1 MMAAAA
7 LLESGYTD
15 DIFLF
20 DKNPHLGAKVIIS
33 GGGRCNVTTS
43 FYKKEILKTK
53 YPRGRDLIEY
63 AIGQFGPKKMYQW
76 FEQHGVP
83 LKIEKDGRVFPV
95 SNNGKDVVA
104 VFERMFESSPNVHLR
119 LGEKIS

>member
-1 MMAAAA
+1 MCAAT
-7 LLESGYTD
+7 LLESGYSE

-53 YPRGRDLIEY
+53 YPRGRNFIEP
-63 AIGQFGPKKMYQW
+63 AITAF
-76 FEQHGVP
+76 
-83 LKIEKDGRVFPV
+83 
-95 SNNGKDVVA
+95 
-104 VFERMFESSPNVHLR
+104 
-119 LGEKIS
+119 